1 MFLTVPRGLGVQ
13 APFFIFPMT
22 CGKAGL
28 RVLGQANAVTQEEAE
43 VLPRPCEL
51 TEATGEVQSFIS
63 GKAGLP
69 RAWVGVNQCTFIINL
84 CM

>member
-1 MFLTVPRGLGVQ
+1 M
-13 APFFIFPMT
+13 
-22 CGKAGL
+22 
-28 RVLGQANAVTQEEAE
+28 TQEEAE

-51 TEATGEVQSFIS
+51 TEASGEVQSFIS